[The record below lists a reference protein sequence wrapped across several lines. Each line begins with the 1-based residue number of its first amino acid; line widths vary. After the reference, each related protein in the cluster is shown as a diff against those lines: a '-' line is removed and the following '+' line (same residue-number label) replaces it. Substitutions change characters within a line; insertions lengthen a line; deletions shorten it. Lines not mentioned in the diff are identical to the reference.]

1 MSLMLTCREYAEITK
16 ASIKSLVEKTKK
28 KPLLVIIQIDND
40 DASNRY
46 TKWKKLDCDKTGIKC
61 LHTKINSENY
71 DEEDLIT
78 LIQSYDCDS
87 NVHGIIIQLPI
98 PKKYNLE
105 RLQNC
110 ISPIKDVDGFRRDSM
125 HKPCT
130 AQGIKDWLDANDYN
144 LEGKEVVVLNR
155 SKVVGKPFVD
165 IAIESGATVTCCNSK
180 TRFPELYMQK
190 ADLVVSAI
198 GKPKFFDASDFD
210 YGVEI
215 VVDVGINE
223 DANGNLC
230 GDIDREDVITEYP
243 NIYVTPVPGGVGL
256 LTRTALLTNVM
267 KAFFELEPD
276 EINNI
281 YEVN

>member
-1 MSLMLTCREYAEITK
+1 MSLILTCREYAEITK
-16 ASIKSLVEKTKK
+16 VSIRELVEKTKK
-28 KPLLVIIQIDND
+28 TPTLVIIQIDED

-46 TKWKKLDCDKTGIKC
+46 TKWKKRDCDVVGIKC
-61 LHTKINSENY
+61 IHNKINSENY
-71 DEEDLIT
+71 DEEDLVT
-78 LIQSYDCDS
+78 LIKGYDYDS

-98 PKKYNLE
+98 PKKYNLK

-144 LEGKEVVVLNR
+144 LEGKEVVVLGR
-155 SKVVGKPFVD
+155 SKIVGKPFVD

-190 ADLVVSAI
+190 ADLIVSAI
-198 GKPKFFDASDFD
+198 GKPKHFDASDFD
-210 YGVEI
+210 YGTEI

-223 DANGNLC
+223 DEKGELC
-230 GDIDREDVITEYP
+230 GDIDREDVTTKYP
-243 NIYVTPVPGGVGL
+243 DTYVTPVPGGVGL

-267 KAFFELEPD
+267 QAFFDLEPD
-276 EINNI
+276 EINNV